1 MGDLDIETTPE
12 QGWQVFKRLE
22 GAATR
27 QYSVLGL
34 GTHSMLL
41 ERNRFEL
48 FDVCDHFLNQSY
60 SSSVSEHTACP
71 AEG

>member
-22 GAATR
+22 GTAKR

-41 ERNRFEL
+41 ERNRLEL
-48 FDVCDHFLNQSY
+48 FEVCDHFLNPGQS
-60 SSSVSEHTACP
+60 A
-71 AEG
+71 GL